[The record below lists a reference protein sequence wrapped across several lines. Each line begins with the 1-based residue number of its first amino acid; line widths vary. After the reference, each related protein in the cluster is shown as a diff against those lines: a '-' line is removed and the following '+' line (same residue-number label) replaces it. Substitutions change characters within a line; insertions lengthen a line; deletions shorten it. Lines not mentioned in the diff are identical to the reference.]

1 MFGYNALLA
10 EQLQTPSET
19 QVASILWSLGF
30 ARLQQMAHKFNCH
43 KMKKKVKAKTKN
55 KRQNLYKRRARCFAK
70 RMNTGYH
77 QIAPPLVFPHPVSSW
92 TLQNPA
98 HFDP

>member
-43 KMKKKVKAKTKN
+43 KMKKKLKPRPKTNGKTYIN
-55 KRQNLYKRRARCFAK
+55 AALDALPNE
-70 RMNTGYH
+70 
-77 QIAPPLVFPHPVSSW
+77 
-92 TLQNPA
+92 
-98 HFDP
+98 